1 MKVGGFSF
9 YDVKGIIIKSAFY
22 MTIFLTSGFDSY
34 VNIVYQSQAYMYIMT
49 VCIGINEDAL
59 LQESHNGKKYN
70 YKVIIM

>member
-1 MKVGGFSF
+1 
-9 YDVKGIIIKSAFY
+9 

-34 VNIVYQSQAYMYIMT
+34 VNIVYQSQAYIMT